1 MLLCC
6 ALKNV
11 YLMRTQDALKPYRK
25 WILFRLVFC
34 PCMSVAR
41 RPAVVR
47 SKETLP
53 GRGGDSLGVR
63 RPATDGKPELA
74 RSESDVSDHTKDL
87 QRNLMRQV
95 HGDVIDR
102 PDMLMHDETR
112 SPDAIG
118 SLLNRGIS
126 ELTKVTRSRYTV
138 FAFGFPSTVRI
149 P

>member
-1 MLLCC
+1 
-6 ALKNV
+6 
-11 YLMRTQDALKPYRK
+11 MRAQDALETYRK

-34 PCMSVAR
+34 PCMSVAH

-47 SKETLP
+47 SKETLS
-53 GRGGDSLGVR
+53 GRGGDGLGIR
-63 RPATDGKPELA
+63 RPALDGKPELA

-95 HGDVIDR
+95 HGDMIDR
-102 PDMLMHDETR
+102 PDMLMRDEMR
-112 SPDAIG
+112 SPNAIG

-126 ELTKVTRSRYTV
+126 ELTKVTRFRYTEFT
-138 FAFGFPSTVRI
+138 FAFPSTVQI